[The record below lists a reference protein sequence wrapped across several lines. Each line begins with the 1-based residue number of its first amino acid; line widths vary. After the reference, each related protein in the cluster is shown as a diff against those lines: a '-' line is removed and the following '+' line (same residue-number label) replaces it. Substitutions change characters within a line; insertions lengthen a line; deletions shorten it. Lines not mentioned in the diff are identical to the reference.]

1 MTEFLKSKFNV
12 TYSTGQASSVLGE
25 VGGTMLDW
33 VYEDLGAD
41 RAYALEL
48 VRLVAQQEIFSQV
61 FSGCQGD
68 ETPLCLFQCPVKVA
82 RCLSQRFSNVNRRLF
97 REVVLPPVWAALKL
111 LVKEAWRR
119 DFSPPSHNN
128 QSLQQKR

>member
-1 MTEFLKSKFNV
+1 MTDYLKSKFNV
-12 TYSTGQASSVLGE
+12 TYSTDQASSLLGK

-33 VYEDLGAD
+33 VYEDLRVG

-48 VRLVAQQEIFSQV
+48 LRLVAQQGIFSQE

-82 RCLSQRFSNVNRRLF
+82 RCLS
-97 REVVLPPVWAALKL
+97 
-111 LVKEAWRR
+111 
-119 DFSPPSHNN
+119 
-128 QSLQQKR
+128 